1 MVRPCYD
8 PKTGEFKGLQVTIS
22 FLVLRHSPE
31 EVFFDYGYDCEKSKI
46 LYSHYRRRIPNSF
59 SGTKFNRH
67 GTTIESGQAE
77 GNFSNIFFFLAITD
91 RSEKINQYLN
101 NISIFPIEITQS
113 QLNNW
118 VGTKFDPFKLDLF
131 ALEKNSMTDA
141 VVKRLKHMND
151 ISNSNIVRD
160 GNGLLSKKE
169 VEVPVDWIGE
179 KKNGFHLRNLKSPI
193 NFCFRDP
200 L

>member
-1 MVRPCYD
+1 M
-8 PKTGEFKGLQVTIS
+8 
-22 FLVLRHSPE
+22 
-31 EVFFDYGYDCEKSKI
+31 
-46 LYSHYRRRIPNSF
+46 
-59 SGTKFNRH
+59 
-67 GTTIESGQAE
+67 
-77 GNFSNIFFFLAITD
+77 
-91 RSEKINQYLN
+91 N
-101 NISIFPIEITQS
+101 NVSIFPIEITQS

-131 ALEKNSMTDA
+131 TLEKNSMTDA
-141 VVKRLKHMND
+141 VVKRLKHTND